1 MNETQVK
8 ALFALALENYS
19 SWGQYLVECHTEK
32 EVLESGDTAK
42 DIIHDL
48 KARVCDGNSSDG
60 FLAGTGKTS
69 GLFRLHLSQAKQTA

>member
-8 ALFALALENYS
+8 ALFALALDNYET
-19 SWGQYLVECHTEK
+19 WGQYLIECHTEK

-48 KARVCDGNSSDG
+48 KAHHAYALEIES
-60 FLAGTGKTS
+60 
-69 GLFRLHLSQAKQTA
+69 TAF